1 MKKTLWL
8 SSLVFAA
15 CATTGSAEMANR
27 TPKEDALAT
36 EVVSK
41 DEGVQQC
48 VMMEKARDPGFKS
61 AHARVHVAAGG
72 AVQAV
77 SVLGG
82 RYELNDCVERALK
95 SKSIEIEPNGPTDD
109 YDVTL

>member
-8 SSLVFAA
+8 SSILFAA
-15 CATTGSAEMANR
+15 CATTGTGSTSNR
-27 TPKEDALAT
+27 TPREDAVAT
-36 EVVSK
+36 AVVSK

-61 AHARVHVAAGG
+61 AHARVHVVDGG

-77 SVLGG
+77 SVVGG
-82 RYELNDCVERALK
+82 RYELSDCVERALK
-95 SKSIEIEPNGPTDD
+95 SKSLEVEPNGPTDD
-109 YDVTL
+109 YDVEL

>member
-8 SSLVFAA
+8 PSILLAA
-15 CATTGSAEMANR
+15 CATTGSGGSSNR
-27 TPKEDALAT
+27 TPREDALAT
-36 EVVSK
+36 AMVSK

-61 AHARVHVAAGG
+61 AHARVHVVSGG
-72 AVQAV
+72 VVQAV

-82 RYELNDCVERALK
+82 RYELSDCVERTLK
-95 SKSIEIEPNGPTDD
+95 SKAIEVEPNGESDD
-109 YDVTL
+109 YDVEL

>member
-8 SSLVFAA
+8 SSILFAA
-15 CATTGSAEMANR
+15 CATTGSGINPNH

-48 VMMEKARDPGFKS
+48 VMMEKARDPGFKT
-61 AHARVHVAAGG
+61 AHARVHIVEGG

-82 RYELNDCVERALK
+82 RYELSDCVERALK
-95 SKSIEIEPNGPTDD
+95 SKSIEVEPNGPTDD
-109 YDVTL
+109 YDISL